1 MLNKGNMRHSTK
13 DAFGARDL
21 DLPFDVFVDR
31 EIFLVGIFLF
41 AELLAKYSG
50 ILFFESF
57 RC

>member
-1 MLNKGNMRHSTK
+1 MLNKGNMRHSTE

-21 DLPFDVFVDR
+21 DLPFDFFMDR
-31 EIFLVGIFLF
+31 EIFLEGIFLS

-50 ILFFESF
+50 ILFFGSF